1 MRALRRTSIGE
12 LCLDPLSIASRVFRI
27 SEANW
32 PTFSPNRPRFSPAFT
47 RFLPVSPPGRG
58 RSPLSLPGERLLP
71 RATPPTSPAKA
82 APPAIAGH
90 FTFPAVFATVR
101 PPLWA
106 PLSTA
111 SIPFE
116 ATCFTFAGPL
126 PAEVERGRVER
137 ERVALELER
146 ERVALERARPF
157 EERGLLLDRLPLV
170 ERDLDVLDLDLLP
183 VALWAIRT
191 FLPHPWEPL

>member
-1 MRALRRTSIGE
+1 
-12 LCLDPLSIASRVFRI
+12 
-27 SEANW
+27 
-32 PTFSPNRPRFSPAFT
+32 
-47 RFLPVSPPGRG
+47 
-58 RSPLSLPGERLLP
+58 
-71 RATPPTSPAKA
+71 
-82 APPAIAGH
+82 
-90 FTFPAVFATVR
+90 VR

-137 ERVALELER
+137 ERVPLELERERVPLELER
-146 ERVALERARPF
+146 ERVALELARPF
-157 EERGLLLDRLPLV
+157 EERGRLLDRLPLV

-191 FLPHPWEPL
+191 LLPHPCEPL